1 MPPNAEEVSS
11 LRIVVRPHM
20 NRNVA
25 ELLADDIERACD
37 FLEEHGG
44 NATPP
49 KLHPAH
55 HASPA
60 KC

>member
-1 MPPNAEEVSS
+1 MPPNAEEVTS

-25 ELLADDIERACD
+25 KLLADDIERACD

-49 KLHPAH
+49 ALHPSH
-55 HASPA
+55 HSSPA